1 MKNPR
6 LPYLLFLIGILGT
19 ASYARIV
26 AHIGP
31 AYLRTESVIDFAT
44 GFFLVIELA
53 GAALM
58 FRQGRASR
66 CRRVTS

>member
-6 LPYLLFLIGILGT
+6 LPYLLFLIGILGM

-26 AHIGP
+26 AHVGP
-31 AYLRTESVIDFAT
+31 AVLRSESVIDFAT
-44 GFFLVIELA
+44 GFFLSIEMA

-58 FRQGRASR
+58 FRRGMSRCGRA
-66 CRRVTS
+66 TS